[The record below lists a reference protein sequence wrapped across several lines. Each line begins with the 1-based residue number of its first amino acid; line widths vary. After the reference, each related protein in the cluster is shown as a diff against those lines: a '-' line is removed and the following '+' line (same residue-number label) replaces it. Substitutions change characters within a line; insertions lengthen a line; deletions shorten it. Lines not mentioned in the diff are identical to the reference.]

1 MNYWQERQL
10 EIRERQF
17 AAVAGQ
23 YEKELAVKYQQAAN
37 RTIKD
42 LTALYD
48 KLLSSSGNNK
58 VLVSDLYKYNRYFS
72 IIKNINKQLKAL
84 GQQEIEIT
92 DAKLLDMYSKTSSSV
107 GQSIEFNRDFN
118 IRQAR
123 KILDSVWCNDGQHW
137 SNRIWRNK
145 AQLQIAI
152 EDGLIDCIARGASR
166 QDLIKTLMEK
176 FDVGYKAADRIAR
189 TELSYVQNQ
198 AAFDKYK
205 EAGIEEY
212 EILSAKDSRLCS
224 HCEELNG
231 KRFRLDA
238 AEVGVNY
245 PPFHPNCRCCVLG
258 VKTKQ
263 RGQTDV

>member
-10 EIRERQF
+10 DIRERQF

-212 EILSAKDSRLCS
+212 EILSAHDERV
-224 HCEELNG
+224 CEKCKAMNG
-231 KRFRLDA
+231 KRFRLDE
-238 AEVGVNY
+238 AEVGVNF
-245 PPFHPNCRCCVLG
+245 PPFHPNDRCCVLG